1 MTREIIASI
10 LEREGATSKSGTF
23 SLPAER
29 EASCFI
35 STPGDLLAIAR
46 VLRAELFD
54 HHLVL
59 STAKEER
66 FAFAYEDVLGF
77 KFPSAATQSKDRS
90 AGFGR

>member
-1 MTREIIASI
+1 MTRGIIASV
-10 LEREGATSKSGTF
+10 LEREGATTKAGALTI
-23 SLPAER
+23 PADKD
-29 EASCFI
+29 ATCFV

-46 VLRAELFD
+46 VIRAELYD

-77 KFPSAATQSKDRS
+77 KLAAPSNQAKDRS
-90 AGFGR
+90 AGFSR